1 MTLTLVE
8 DQPEQIDPLD
18 QDRRIR
24 AVLVQMEILTYG
36 STYQYAGSTARQ
48 KPLGGDQPA
57 KQWGACEDEAEPLH
71 LHWRARYILAAPHAR
86 EDVIAQATDALI
98 MARVRTDP
106 IPEGE
111 TRQDWEE
118 RLIDEGE
125 GWEAARVAAAFL
137 TGVREVVKVR
147 IAYKRDPNTGRA
159 MDGVTIGQLAQ
170 EGLSAR
176 QIMVVLP
183 GTKPATAQYHVNR
196 ARKAA

>member
-1 MTLTLVE
+1 MSLTLVE
-8 DQPEQIDPLD
+8 DLEPIDPLA
-18 QDRRIR
+18 QDRRMHR
-24 AVLVQMEILTYG
+24 VLINLELLTYG
-36 STYQYAGSTARQ
+36 ATYKWNSSMARQ
-48 KPLGGDQPA
+48 KPGGGDCPPRA
-57 KQWGACEDEAEPLH
+57 WGSAEDEAEPLH
-71 LHWRARYILAAPHAR
+71 LYWRARYILAAPHTR
-86 EDVIAQATDALI
+86 EDVIAQATNALI

-111 TRQDWEE
+111 SRQDWEE

-176 QIMVVLP
+176 QIAAVLP
-183 GTKPATAQYHVNR
+183 GTKPATAQYYVNR